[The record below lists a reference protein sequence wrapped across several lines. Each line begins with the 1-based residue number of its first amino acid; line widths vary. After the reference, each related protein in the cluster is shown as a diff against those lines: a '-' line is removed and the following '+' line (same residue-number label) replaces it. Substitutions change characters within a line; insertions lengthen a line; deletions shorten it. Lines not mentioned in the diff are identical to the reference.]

1 MDALLVMTSLP
12 DQASAETLAA
22 HLVDSHLAACVNLL
36 APCKS
41 VYRWQDKREQA
52 TEFPLLIKT
61 TQARYA
67 EVEAAI
73 REQHPYELPEVI
85 ALPLVAGLPA
95 YLDWVRSETTVKN

>member
-1 MDALLVMTSLP
+1 MDTLLVMTSLP

-22 HLVDSHLAACVNLL
+22 HLVDSRLAACVNLL
-36 APCKS
+36 APCMS
-41 VYRWQDKREQA
+41 VYHWQGQREQ
-52 TEFPLLIKT
+52 TSEFPLLIKT

-67 EVEAAI
+67 EIEAAI

-85 ALPLVAGLPA
+85 ALPLAAGLPA